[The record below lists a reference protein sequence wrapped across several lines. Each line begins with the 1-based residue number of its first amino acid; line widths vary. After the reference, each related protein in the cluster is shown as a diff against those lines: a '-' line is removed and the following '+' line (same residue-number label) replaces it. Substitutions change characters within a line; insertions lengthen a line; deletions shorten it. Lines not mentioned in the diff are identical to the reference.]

1 VEEETGTLAAHSS
14 GDKVPVVD
22 DSSRDDSQVVGV
34 TVGAVVASIVVTQ
47 SDLYRGG
54 LRQLAITSDAAKLLI
69 C

>member
-1 VEEETGTLAAHSS
+1 M
-14 GDKVPVVD
+14 D

-47 SDLYRGG
+47 SDLYRQG